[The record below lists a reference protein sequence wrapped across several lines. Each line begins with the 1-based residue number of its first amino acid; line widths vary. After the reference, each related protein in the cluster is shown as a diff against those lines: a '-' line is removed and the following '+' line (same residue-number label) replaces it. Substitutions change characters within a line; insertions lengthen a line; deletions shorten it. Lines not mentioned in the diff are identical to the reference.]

1 MKSLKV
7 LITILIMFL
16 STTHIF
22 SEEEKSYQVKLTRVY
37 QVGQKFSTTKS
48 FNHTKVTKI
57 TSQGKVLKE
66 KKKEFSAKTEGT
78 LTVLEIDELK
88 GKVKFEFLVKFLS
101 KKEDGKDTY
110 KELIPEGTRIL
121 FGTTDSF
128 KINGKYV
135 NKSEN
140 EVLDIFFSLPSLM
153 DSEDFAFGTKDSK
166 TIGSIWEVN
175 KNEVAKLTAY
185 KSFKMDS
192 KDITGSTIFKKI
204 QIVDGNK
211 CLKYFTDITIGK
223 ISVKERKGM
232 KTIKSTLEINLEKV
246 VPADVTSNIV
256 NIKKENLKLVYKGK
270 RILNANSRVLNSEL
284 IVSLSKASK
293 QILIK

>member
-1 MKSLKV
+1 
-7 LITILIMFL
+7 MFL